1 MTEYSDNL
9 TEADVEAV
17 LRALPDHAITGD
29 EIERLRGALRRI
41 EAASQFWAEYPE
53 GDAAIRYAHEST
65 RRLARAALAQKG
77 GE

>member
-29 EIERLRGALRRI
+29 EIAMLLSEVVMQFCDSPLEAVAILGQAVTFTAADGADHDGRVI
-41 EAASQFWAEYPE
+41 Q
-53 GDAAIRYAHEST
+53 
-65 RRLARAALAQKG
+65 
-77 GE
+77 